1 MRRYKDEYI
10 KLIEEYVSKCRLE
23 YNTTPTILEISQE
36 TGIPRSTVGRYLTK
50 MAGDGIVV
58 TAEPR
63 RMETR
68 TSVKANDTVP
78 VPVLGR
84 VSCGLLKDAVEDIEE
99 YVRIPRSWCG
109 PGEFFAL
116 RANGDSMLNAGISNG
131 DIVIVRHQNTAETGK
146 IIVAL
151 VDKENATLK
160 RYRPL
165 SDGYTVEL
173 VPENDAFQV
182 QTVDLRKQSLTIQGV
197 AVKVVKDII

>member
-10 KLIEEYVSKCRLE
+10 KLIEEYVSRCRLE
-23 YNTTPTILEISQE
+23 NNTTPTLLEITQA
-36 TGIPRSTVGRYLTK
+36 TGIPKTTAARYRDK
-50 MAGDGIVV
+50 MISEGIIV
-58 TAEPR
+58 TTGAR

-68 TSVKANDTVP
+68 SSAKANDMIP
-78 VPVLGR
+78 VPVMGR
-84 VSCGLLKDAVEDIEE
+84 VSCGLLKDAIEDIEE

-109 PGEFFAL
+109 PGEYFAL
-116 RANGDSMLNAGISNG
+116 RANGDSMINADISNG
-131 DIVIVRHQNTAETGK
+131 DIVIVRHQNEAETGK

-151 VDKENATLK
+151 VDNENATLK

-182 QTVDLRKQSLTIQGV
+182 QTVDLREHSLTIQGV
-197 AVKVVKDII
+197 AVKVVKDLN